1 MEREQKRTE
10 VAQLQGTFA
19 TAKSAVVL
27 GFKGLTVDKD
37 TTFRKN
43 IRDGKASYR
52 VSKNTLL
59 RIAVKETAFE
69 GLSPFFKGATAVATT
84 ENDVVALAKAV
95 HTFLKDNPGASLKGA
110 ILDGKAVTSS
120 EFQLIAELPSREVL
134 ISKLLYLMTYPISG
148 LAVALGAI
156 CKQKEAASPAA
167 AVEVAA
173 AEPAPAEVAPEAPA
187 AAPEA
192 EA

>member
-110 ILDGKAVTSS
+110 ILDGKAVTTS
-120 EFQLIAELPSREVL
+120 EFQIIAELPSREVL

-156 CKQKEAASPAA
+156 CKQKEAAAPAA
-167 AVEVAA
+167 AVEA
-173 AEPAPAEVAPEAPA
+173 APAEVAPEAPA
-187 AAPEA
+187 ASTEA